1 VSSNNGQVPASKV
14 EATLGYA
21 ARGWFVFP
29 LHYALF
35 GKDGT
40 VRCSCDLGAACEHI
54 GKHPWWMKTFK
65 NGFKSATNDP
75 DLIKT
80 IWTAYSEANIG
91 IATGKK
97 SGIFVLDV
105 DPRHDGPASLGEHA
119 ADPGTDLIVLTG
131 GGGTHFYYAYDP
143 QHPVESQQGVR
154 PGIDVK
160 GDKGYVVAPPSN
172 HRDGGYY
179 RWKHEGE

>member
-1 VSSNNGQVPASKV
+1 MSGNNGQVPASKV
-14 EATLGYA
+14 EATLRYA
-21 ARGWFVFP
+21 ERGWFVFP

-35 GKDGT
+35 DNDGT
-40 VRCSCDLGAACEHI
+40 VRCSCDLGAACKDK
-54 GKHPWWMKTFK
+54 GKHPWWMKAFK

-75 DLIKT
+75 ALIKT

-105 DPRHDGPASLGEHA
+105 DPRHGGDKTLGDR
-119 ADPGTDLIVLTG
+119 ADQPGTELIVLTG

-143 QHPVESQQGVR
+143 KHPVGSRTGVLK
-154 PGIDVK
+154 GIDVK
-160 GDKGYVVAPPSN
+160 GDDGYVVAPPSN
-172 HRDGGYY
+172 HESGGYY
-179 RWKHEGE
+179 RWKSEGD